1 MRRPS
6 ICAKISALTRPR
18 LGLLACFLCA
28 LPLIVDAHPLSFT
41 DTTLTLSAD
50 GTFQVD
56 MVCDLDALALGLPQD
71 TDDTQLVSALRA
83 LSPEEFSG
91 LRQRLRQLFL
101 RRVRVRFNGEPAP
114 FEVSFADYLTPRAT
128 ESEIPTILGLT
139 ARLSGRVPAG
149 ATEVEFF
156 ASRSFSDV
164 HLTIVDVPRAVT
176 VRSVLERGARSDPY
190 ELAGD
195 VALPSRGAVA
205 WQYLRLGF
213 VHIVPH
219 GADHI
224 LFVLGLFLLS
234 AQLRPLLWQVTAFTV
249 AHAVTLALGAFALV
263 TLSPRVVEPLI
274 ALSIVWIAV
283 ENTMTD
289 RLTPWRTAI
298 VFLFGLLHGLGF
310 AGVLTELGLPDEERV
325 LALVTFNA
333 GIEVGQLSVI
343 ALALSTLG
351 WFRHR
356 AWYRRRLVVP
366 VSVIIGLTGL
376 VWTVERVLRQ

>member
-1 MRRPS
+1 MWRLPN
-6 ICAKISALTRPR
+6 CAKISAVTRPR
-18 LGLLACFLCA
+18 LGLLAYLLCA

-41 DTTLTLSAD
+41 DTTLTLSPD
-50 GTFQVD
+50 GTFEVD
-56 MVCDLDALALGLPQD
+56 MVCDLDALALGRPQD
-71 TDDTQLVSALRA
+71 TDDAQLVSALQA
-83 LSPEEFSG
+83 LSPEEFSA
-91 LRQRLRQLFL
+91 LSQRLRQLFL
-101 RRVRVRFNGEPAP
+101 RRVRVRFDGEPAP
-114 FEVSFADYLTPRAT
+114 FEVSFSDYLTPRAT
-128 ESEIPTILGLT
+128 ASDIPTILGLT
-139 ARLSGRVPAG
+139 ARLSGRVPPG

-164 HLTIVDVPRAVT
+164 HLTIVDAQRAVT

-190 ELAGD
+190 ELTGD
-195 VALPSRGAVA
+195 VTLPDRGAVA

-213 VHIVPH
+213 VHIVPN

-234 AQLRPLLWQVTAFTV
+234 VHLRPLLWQVTAFTV

-263 TLSPRVVEPLI
+263 SVSPRVVEPLI

-289 RLTPWRTAI
+289 RLTRWRTAV

-310 AGVLTELGLPDEERV
+310 AGVLAEIGLPDEERM

-333 GIEVGQLSVI
+333 GIEVGQLSVV

-351 WFRHR
+351 WCRHR
-356 AWYRRRLVVP
+356 AWYRRRFVVP

-376 VWTVERVLRQ
+376 VWTVERVLR